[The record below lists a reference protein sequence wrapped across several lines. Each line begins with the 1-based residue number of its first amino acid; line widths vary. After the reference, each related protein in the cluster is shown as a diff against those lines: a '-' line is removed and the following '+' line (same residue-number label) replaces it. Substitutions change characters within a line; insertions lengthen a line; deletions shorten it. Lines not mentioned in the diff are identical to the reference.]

1 MRLGDG
7 TTGSLSSILEGL
19 GLDTGS
25 LGSILGGGGTTPPT
39 TT

>member
-7 TTGSLSSILEGL
+7 TTGSLDSILSGL

-25 LGSILGGGGTTPPT
+25 LSSILGGGTTPPT
-39 TT
+39 TP